1 MFGYCV
7 QERMRLSQKFPGS
20 MRQKDEESLQ
30 ELLAKAKQ
38 NSKQKPPSDLDFDEM
53 PRADPAM

>member
-1 MFGYCV
+1 
-7 QERMRLSQKFPGS
+7 MRLSQKFPGS